1 MYNILICDDE
11 KDIVNA
17 LKIYLHDENY
27 RLFEAF
33 DGAEALAVI
42 EKNEIHLVLMDIMMP
57 LFSVYITFF
66 VPAAMGVYWIFKSL
80 VGIVKQWI
88 LKKAMPLPEFT
99 EEDYKAAEKELSGK
113 NKNKHEKKERDPNAP
128 RVRSLHHI
136 DDEDYDE
143 KGNYIEPPKEPEVKA
158 EDTPVEA
165 APLKL
170 DEDKKDRKK
179 KKGETLET
187 SAEKTESE
195 SNND

>member
-1 MYNILICDDE
+1 
-11 KDIVNA
+11 
-17 LKIYLHDENY
+17 
-27 RLFEAF
+27 
-33 DGAEALAVI
+33 
-42 EKNEIHLVLMDIMMP
+42 MP
-57 LFSVYITFF
+57 LFSVSIAFA
-66 VPAAMGVYWIFKSL
+66 VPAALGVYWVFKSIISTIQSVL
-80 VGIVKQWI
+80 LYK
-88 LKKAMPLPEFT
+88 LMPLPKFT
-99 EEDYKAAEKELSGK
+99 EEDYKAAEKELAGK

-179 KKGETLET
+179 KKGETPET

-195 SNND
+195 SDND